1 LQEDSAELQA
11 RTQVS
16 YRRSSYHDVIHDE
29 SATIPLKA
37 PGNQLNH
44 SDRIGHVESLYENDR
59 NDHTI
64 ISEKAS
70 MRTDRVMVLV

>member
-1 LQEDSAELQA
+1 LQEDSAELLA

-16 YRRSSYHDVIHDE
+16 HRRYSYHDVIHDE

-59 NDHTI
+59 DDYTI

>member
-11 RTQVS
+11 RKQVS
-16 YRRSSYHDVIHDE
+16 YRRYSYHDVIHDE

-44 SDRIGHVESLYENDR
+44 SGRIDHVESLYENDR
-59 NDHTI
+59 DGYTI

-70 MRTDRVMVLV
+70 MRTDLVMVLV